1 MSTTE
6 PYRPS
11 TTSTSGR
18 RLPTGERLPASRTQ
32 AKRWWAIRSSSIL
45 VFAAVGLCLFVI
57 WNRDRNTVTL
67 YMKMMEPV
75 VKELQDKTTSLGVI
89 PAHIPEPPPIGRAR
103 VAFSYT
109 FAAEERYFAIRSDE
123 PCIIA
128 HTAPVP
134 RFLLQKGRG
143 VIIYH
148 KGSVSAAWLTES
160 EFSRRWEQQRR
171 RLEEFQAQMRSRPV
185 ELP

>member
-1 MSTTE
+1 MAAIE
-6 PYRPS
+6 PFGPS
-11 TTSTSGR
+11 ATPTSGR
-18 RLPTGERLPASRTQ
+18 RRPAGQAPARSQTH

-57 WNRDRNTVTL
+57 WNRDRSTVAL
-67 YMKMMEPV
+67 LMKMMEPV
-75 VKELQDKTTSLGVI
+75 VKELQDRTTSLGVI
-89 PAHIPEPPPIGRAR
+89 PAHIPEPPAIGPAR
-103 VAFSYT
+103 VGFSYT
-109 FAAEERYFAIRSDE
+109 YGVEERHFAINSDE

-128 HTAPVP
+128 YTAPIA

-148 KGSVSAAWLTES
+148 QGKVSAAWMTES

-171 RLEEFQAQMRSRPV
+171 RLEEFQAKIRSRPV